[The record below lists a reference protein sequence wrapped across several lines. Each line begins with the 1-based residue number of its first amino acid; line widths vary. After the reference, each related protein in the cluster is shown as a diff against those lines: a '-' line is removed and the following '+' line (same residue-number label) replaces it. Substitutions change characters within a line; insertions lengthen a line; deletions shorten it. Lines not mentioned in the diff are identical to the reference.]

1 MISGRTDMFETKADM
16 VYARLKTM
24 IYEGEVS
31 AGERLRL
38 GQLAGRLGVSE
49 MPIREALRMLQR
61 DGLVEFESHRGAAV
75 ANVTWERVYEAVFV
89 RMHLEVL
96 AVREATPWHTEA
108 SIRRAREMIDR
119 MDELVRDRRYE
130 DFSEANREL
139 HRHLWSP
146 CPTELLKEEIDA
158 LWDRMWL
165 VRSQSLFRLRPERA
179 ADAQREHRRVLEAL
193 RTGVAEAA
201 GAQMERHRAN
211 TLVVWQDIVRT
222 SKSESEILLPTRR
235 R

>member
-1 MISGRTDMFETKADM
+1 VISGRSDMFETKADM

-38 GQLAGRLGVSE
+38 GQLAKRLRVSE

-96 AVREATPWHTEA
+96 AVREATPWHSEA
-108 SIRRAREMIDR
+108 SVRDAQETIDR

-139 HRHLWSP
+139 HRHLWAP
-146 CPTELLKEEIDA
+146 CPIELLKEEIEA

-165 VRSQSLFRLRPERA
+165 VRPRSLFRLRPERA
-179 ADAQREHRRVLEAL
+179 ADAQREHRHVLEAL
-193 RTGVAEAA
+193 RTGDAEAV
-201 GAQMERHRAN
+201 GAQMEHHRAN

-222 SKSESEILLPTRR
+222 SESEREVLLPTWRR
-235 R
+235 

>member
-38 GQLAGRLGVSE
+38 GQLAGRVGVSV
-49 MPIREALRMLQR
+49 MPQR

-96 AVREATPWHTEA
+96 AVREATAWHTEA

-139 HRHLWSP
+139 HRHIWSP
-146 CPTELLKEEIDA
+146 CPIELLKEEIDA

-179 ADAQREHRRVLEAL
+179 ADAQREHHRVLEAL

>member
-61 DGLVEFESHRGAAV
+61 DGLVEIESHRGAAV

-146 CPTELLKEEIDA
+146 CPIELLKEEIDA
-158 LWDRMWL
+158 LWDRIWL
-165 VRSQSLFRLRPERA
+165 VPLAVTLPPSPRESRGRA
-179 ADAQREHRRVLEAL
+179 ARAPPRFRSAADRRRRSSGCSNGAPPSQHPG
-193 RTGVAEAA
+193 GVA
-201 GAQMERHRAN
+201 GYCPNQ
-211 TLVVWQDIVRT
+211 
-222 SKSESEILLPTRR
+222 
-235 R
+235 